1 MTPTQSLV
9 SWTAICMRPK
19 ICTLANGHKMVEAQQ
34 PASQTSG
41 AQQLASQTSGARLQQ
56 DMLQMLWD

>member
-1 MTPTQSLV
+1 
-9 SWTAICMRPK
+9 MRPK